1 MKSRIIE
8 GIEKHS
14 GQWIALDESR
24 TRIIVSGKS
33 FREVV
38 KKASKVAIRP
48 SYMKVPRLDASF
60 SP

>member
-1 MKSRIIE
+1 MKAREIK

-14 GQWIALDESR
+14 GEWIALDKSR
-24 TRIIVSGKS
+24 SKIIVSGKS
-33 FREVV
+33 LTEVME
-38 KKASKVAIRP
+38 KASKVLKTP